1 MTPQIP
7 LCDRL
12 DETRD
17 DIDQENQLAD
27 LSVEAARLREVWLET
42 APDYSQQWDDE
53 ERQAYEDEEQAEYLR
68 NYAERD
74 HPHGSGSPTSA
85 DPLSTWILAAA
96 ALGCV
101 ALGLWWL

>member
-1 MTPQIP
+1 MTSQIP

-68 NYAERD
+68 NYAAR
-74 HPHGSGSPTSA
+74 GGTGTPTSA

-101 ALGLWWL
+101 ALGLVMGWI